1 MRDSVKDVVLGC
13 AVFLIGLGALLYIQ
27 YGPGQALQ
35 TSQDAQVTFRSFPT
49 VIAALLMALSTLF
62 VGASLIQIFQRPGGV
77 GTPDTRVP
85 QARSTAVAPSVAY
98 LFGRIVALLA
108 LLIAY
113 AALLGKLPFFA
124 MTSVF
129 LFIAFLIFGQTNIL
143 RSAIVAIIGGALFH
157 GLFVTLLKLPL
168 Y

>member
-1 MRDSVKDVVLGC
+1 MRDSVKDVVVGC

-27 YGPGQALQ
+27 HGPGQALQ

-49 VIAALLMALSTLF
+49 VIAALLMVLSILF
-62 VGASLIQIFQRPGGV
+62 VGASLMQIFQRPADDGARDERG
-77 GTPDTRVP
+77 R
-85 QARSTAVAPSVAY
+85 QAGATATAPSVTY

-113 AALLGKLPFFA
+113 ATLLGEVPFFA

-143 RSAIVAIIGGALFH
+143 RSAIVAMIGGALFH